1 MVLSKLSGDEAGIVF
16 SRLCNVLDPRMA
28 IYFSSTSQGIWAL
41 TLTPRKQLKA
51 DHEAAAALCL
61 KVGLRSCKE
70 LREAKKACWRNKGLT
85 VADLSTLGTLG
96 PVLPE
101 LESLCIYEKLA
112 NPDGMQQLVAG
123 MGAGWLLAMTQL
135 VFYSIHLGDAGA
147 SGLADALGRGALP
160 RLNSLE
166 LINAAIGDAGL
177 LALAPALRR
186 RPALEKLTLI
196 ANSLGDEGLAA
207 LVAPSPPPVDAGYPA
222 PPPPTGVLTKLTR
235 LNLGLTQVTDAG
247 CARLASALD
256 SGALPALEVLH
267 LWDIPASA
275 AGQAIVR
282 DARPR
287 VLFFFRLRAGTSLT
301 LALAHEPLPVAHT
314 TSS

>member
-123 MGAGWLLAMTQL
+123 MGAGWLLAVTQL

-177 LALAPALRR
+177 LALAPAAARAGEAHSHSQLARR
-186 RPALEKLTLI
+186 RGP
-196 ANSLGDEGLAA
+196 
-207 LVAPSPPPVDAGYPA
+207 
-222 PPPPTGVLTKLTR
+222 R
-235 LNLGLTQVTDAG
+235 
-247 CARLASALD
+247 
-256 SGALPALEVLH
+256 
-267 LWDIPASA
+267 
-275 AGQAIVR
+275 
-282 DARPR
+282 RPR
-287 VLFFFRLRAGTSLT
+287 GAVAAACRCGVPCAATADRCADE
-301 LALAHEPLPVAHT
+301 AHEAQSRPHAGHRRWLRP
-314 TSS
+314 SRLCP